1 MKNRFFSRRVRFFG
15 NVAIMILCAIFFL
28 VPFSVRGARLAVQGI
43 KNDVK
48 DWLPAKF
55 PETRV
60 LDWFRQYFVGDQFV
74 AVSWDGCSDDDPRFR
89 LLVQKLRKESIDYE
103 KQLSEENA
111 KLFAEE
117 AKAHKY
123 GDELGLHTTGD
134 YHVDWGQ
141 EREKW
146 LLGHK
151 DKWYYI
157 TRSGELYEWDGE
169 KNVLSGLMYSFE
181 RFFNGSNRATG
192 TLRAKFG
199 TEEDNEFYENPEKL
213 SCRFFKSIIT
223 GPDVLQQLAGEGG
236 SLRQGGLTK
245 EEAEILA
252 NQRLTGSLFGPTP
265 SIGFDWSR
273 EAFNKEL
280 TKEQFA
286 KYEGL
291 PQAKELDYAFENYVQ
306 QLIDKQYDGKR
317 YRLINAT
324 SDERIRHWFTF
335 FYERRLEPPART
347 TCVLVTLN
355 EPASKDLSRVVG
367 RPVLGKPRGR
377 IQELAIS
384 ECGILESDLHLGGP
398 PNDNVSIDE
407 EGTITLIRLVGISTL
422 IGWVLAYLSFRSIK
436 ISFMIFFV
444 GGMSAI
450 TSLGI
455 VYWGGSNL
463 DAILMSMPSL
473 IYVMG
478 LSGAIH
484 IVNYYREAC
493 HEQGPRGAAETAVRN
508 GWFPCTLAAFTTALG
523 LISLCT
529 STLTPIQK
537 FGFFAAIGTMVTVVL
552 LFTYLPSSLHLWSP
566 GYKRVKETG
575 VPHGSRYSL
584 HNMVTAF
591 WDRVGDLVI
600 RYHWGVSI
608 VIALMFIVFTLGLF
622 KIQTSV
628 QLVKLFAEDAKVLQD
643 YRWLE
648 KYLGQLVPMEVT
660 INIPESSHLPIKTD
674 VDGKRVEQTVV
685 YDENGKI
692 DYEETD
698 LRLSFL
704 ERMEAGQRIRNN
716 VEYWFGEQRQ
726 DIVGKG
732 MSTDS
737 FIANKTTQLSD
748 ISQMRNTFSQNLVQS
763 YDQILGLG
771 YLKIN
776 NVDDLK
782 RVKPA
787 NEKEKTEFPDGYVL
801 NAAGVK
807 KPVVDPKPGLKNA
820 ELWRVSLRLGALKD
834 VDYGR
839 FVSDLKTVIEPT
851 LKAYQTRAEIV
862 RALHAQ
868 MSEPGPVHGKV
879 LVLGWKSLSRPD
891 RQLDIPDWNRQSKY
905 SAGDFVWHKN
915 RLLRCNSTVDATV
928 KSPGSDVAPAPDPAA
943 WDQITTL
950 ERFVVSR
957 ERINSNEHVDAY
969 LLRSQSDDSSNGLYL
984 WDLAG
989 RKFTKLPIKAPV
1001 QDTEFAAVEKTVD
1014 QNVDQTVIFCETLQD
1029 LMSNRGFTGRAD
1041 SELLFA
1047 KIDFGNLKQ
1056 LSSIR
1061 REGALQKLGSYYDC
1075 IVMVGDHPAFDV
1087 EKMKENAKSFIDAR
1101 DHVFHVNARTK
1112 DAISLTASQQYD
1124 LQQKL
1129 KSPAA
1134 ELDPQLADQIPN
1146 QPIGL
1151 VAEYTGIVPIVYK
1164 AQRSLLY
1171 SLVQSICY
1179 AFLMIATT
1187 MMLLLRDWRSRPS
1200 LKNSLNVVGGITS
1213 MLPNVFPIVIIF
1225 GAMGHLG
1232 VFVDIGAMMTASVAM
1247 GVAVDD
1253 TIHFLSWY
1261 RQSLYQGKDRRSAIK
1276 AAYSKVATAMTQTT
1290 MIGGLGLSVFAWST
1304 FTPTQRFGVMMLLLL
1319 VAALVGDLIFLP
1331 ALLAGPLGRF
1341 FDVKRV
1347 KGKGAQGDKGIA
1359 IGAGSHSESIDI
1371 PLEQGSAGAQ
1381 GDGVPDPDQVGTSTA
1396 SASHKQVTP
1405 HSRQSRSSSSLL
1417 RHRKPE

>member
-1 MKNRFFSRRVRFFG
+1 
-15 NVAIMILCAIFFL
+15 
-28 VPFSVRGARLAVQGI
+28 VQDI

-74 AVSWDGCSDDDPRFR
+74 AVSWDGCSNDDPRFR

-103 KQLSEENA
+103 QKLSEEDA

-151 DKWYYI
+151 NKWYYI

-169 KNVLSGLMYSFE
+169 KNVLSGLMYSLE
-181 RFFNGSNRATG
+181 RFFNGTNRATG

-223 GPDVLQQLAGEGG
+223 GPDVLEQLAGEGG
-236 SLRQGGLTK
+236 SLRRGGLTK

-273 EAFNKEL
+273 EAFNREL

-306 QLIDKQYDGKR
+306 QLIEKQYDGKR

-384 ECGILESDLHLGGP
+384 ECGILENNLHLGGP

-455 VYWGGSNL
+455 VYWTGSSL

-484 IVNYYREAC
+484 IVNYYREVC
-493 HEQGPRGAAETAVRN
+493 HEHGVHGAAESAIRN
-508 GWFPCTLAAFTTALG
+508 SWFPCTLAAFTTALG

-552 LFTYLPSSLHLWSP
+552 MFAYLPSSLHLWSP
-566 GYKRVKETG
+566 DYKRVQETG
-575 VPHGSRYSL
+575 TPPGSRFSF
-584 HNMVTAF
+584 HNLINAF
-591 WDRVGDLVI
+591 WGRMADLVI

-608 VIALMFIVFTLGLF
+608 VTALLFIVFTVGLF

-628 QLVKLFAEDAKVLQD
+628 QLVKLFDKDSKVLQD

-648 KYLGQLVPMEVT
+648 EYLGQLVPMEVT

-674 VDGKRVEQTVV
+674 IDGKRVEQTVV
-685 YDENGKI
+685 YDDNGKV
-692 DYEETD
+692 DYLETD

-748 ISQMRNTFSQNLVQS
+748 ISQVRNTFSQNLVQS
-763 YDQILGLG
+763 YDQLLGLG

-782 RVKPA
+782 RVEPA
-787 NEKEKTEFPDGYVL
+787 NKKEKKEFPDGYVL

-807 KPVVDPKPGLKNA
+807 NPVVDPKPGLKNA
-820 ELWRVSLRLGALKD
+820 EIWRVSLRLGALKD

-851 LKAYQTRAEIV
+851 LKAYQTRAEVV
-862 RALHAQ
+862 RALHSQ
-868 MSEPGPVHGKV
+868 MTEAGPVKGKV
-879 LVLGWKSLSRPD
+879 LVVGWKALSPPD
-891 RQLDIPDWNRQSKY
+891 RQLDIPDWNSQSDF
-905 SAGDFVWHKN
+905 SEGDFVWHKDQ
-915 RLLRCNSTVDATV
+915 LLRRISGAA
-928 KSPGSDVAPAPDPAA
+928 APLENPSQAASSQESEPDPAD
-943 WDQITTL
+943 WEQITTL
-950 ERFVVSR
+950 ERFAVTR
-957 ERINSNEHVDAY
+957 ESIHLNEAVDAY
-969 LLRSQSDDSSNGLYL
+969 LLRSQADDSSNGLYL
-984 WDLAG
+984 WDKTANRFLKQPVNA
-989 RKFTKLPIKAPV
+989 AV
-1001 QDTEFAAVEKTVD
+1001 QDEEFAALERDVD

-1029 LMSNRGFTGRAD
+1029 LMSNRGFTGRPD

-1047 KIDFGNLKQ
+1047 KIDFRNPKQ

-1061 REGALQKLGSYYDC
+1061 RPGALQKIGSYYDC
-1075 IVMVGDHPAFDV
+1075 IVVVSDHPAV
-1087 EKMKENAKSFIDAR
+1087 NIEELKTITTSFIDAR
-1101 DHVFHVNARTK
+1101 DHVFQVDNRTK
-1112 DAISLTASQQYD
+1112 DAISLTASEMFD
-1124 LQQKL
+1124 LQRKPMQGTE
-1129 KSPAA
+1129 AA
-1134 ELDPQLADQIPN
+1134 RGLTQQLPT
-1146 QPIGL
+1146 QPIDV

-1164 AQRSLLY
+1164 AQRSLLN

-1187 MMLLLRDWRSRPS
+1187 MMVLLRDWRRRPS
-1200 LKNSLNVVGGITS
+1200 LSNSLNVIGGLAS

-1225 GAMGHLG
+1225 GAMGFLG
-1232 VFVDIGAMMTASVAM
+1232 IFVDIGCMMTAGVAM
-1247 GVAVDD
+1247 GIAVDD
-1253 TIHFLSWY
+1253 TIHFLNWY
-1261 RQSLYQGKDRRSAIK
+1261 RHGLYQGKDRRSAIK

-1319 VAALVGDLIFLP
+1319 IAALVGDLIFLP
-1331 ALLAGPLGRF
+1331 AILAGPLGRF
-1341 FDVKRV
+1341 FDVKR
-1347 KGKGAQGDKGIA
+1347 DKSKAEAENKRMTDVLTQPESADGSSGI
-1359 IGAGSHSESIDI
+1359 GSTLSPVAGVSD
-1371 PLEQGSAGAQ
+1371 LN
-1381 GDGVPDPDQVGTSTA
+1381 QVTVANAAT
-1396 SASHKQVTP
+1396 KPVTP
-1405 HSRQSRSSSSLL
+1405 HSRLSRKSASLL
-1417 RHRKPE
+1417 KHRKSE